1 MFSRLF
7 CNILLHLFT
16 NLYNQNNKKMSESNV
31 TVKESSIQYGLILG
45 GILAISTVLMYALN
59 QELFLS
65 AWVGVG
71 TIVLVIGTGIF
82 AVGKAKDILGG
93 FMSFKEAFTAY
104 FITTA
109 VGLAISTA
117 VGILIFSIIDTE
129 LGAYLNEQSYEI
141 ARAFM
146 ERFNTP
152 EEIMNESLNELKEV
166 DNFSIVNQVKS
177 YFSGLIMQ
185 AVIGLLIGLIF
196 KKADPNAID

>member
-1 MFSRLF
+1 
-7 CNILLHLFT
+7 
-16 NLYNQNNKKMSESNV
+16 MSKVNV
-31 TVKESSIQYGLILG
+31 TLKESAIQYGLILG

-82 AVGKAKDILGG
+82 SVGKAKDILGG

-117 VGILIFSIIDTE
+117 VGILIFAIIDTE
-129 LGAYLNEQSYEI
+129 LGAYLNEQSYEM

-177 YFSGLIMQ
+177 YFTGLIMQ

>member
-1 MFSRLF
+1 
-7 CNILLHLFT
+7 
-16 NLYNQNNKKMSESNV
+16 MSESNV
-31 TVKESSIQYGLILG
+31 TVKESAIQYGLILG

-82 AVGKAKDILGG
+82 SVGKAKDILGG

-117 VGILIFSIIDTE
+117 VGILIFAIIDTE
-129 LGAYLNEQSYEI
+129 LGAYLNEQSYEM

-152 EEIMNESLNELKEV
+152 EEIISLIE
-166 DNFSIVNQVKS
+166 
-177 YFSGLIMQ
+177 
-185 AVIGLLIGLIF
+185 
-196 KKADPNAID
+196 

>member
-1 MFSRLF
+1 
-7 CNILLHLFT
+7 
-16 NLYNQNNKKMSESNV
+16 MSESNV
-31 TVKESSIQYGLILG
+31 TVKESAIQYGLILG

-65 AWVGVG
+65 AWVGISTLIICVG
-71 TIVLVIGTGIF
+71 AGIVST
-82 AVGKAKDILGG
+82 GKAKDILGG
-93 FMSFKEAFTAY
+93 IMTFKQAFTAY
-104 FITTA
+104 FITQA
-109 VGLAISTA
+109 IGLLISTA
-117 VGILIFSIIDTE
+117 IGILIFSIIDTE
-129 LGAYLNEQSYEI
+129 LGAYLNEQSYEM

-177 YFSGLIMQ
+177 YFTGLIMQ

>member
-1 MFSRLF
+1 ML
-7 CNILLHLFT
+7 
-16 NLYNQNNKKMSESNV
+16 K
-31 TVKESSIQYGLILG
+31 
-45 GILAISTVLMYALN
+45 STVLKVI
-59 QELFLS
+59 S
-65 AWVGVG
+65 ASSRYPLLPQAFVVFVPKEF
-71 TIVLVIGTGIF
+71 IVPSITLAGQTLYL
-82 AVGKAKDILGG
+82 VGKAKDILGG

-117 VGILIFSIIDTE
+117 VGILIFAIIDTE
-129 LGAYLNEQSYEI
+129 LGAYLNEQSYEM

-152 EEIMNESLNELKEV
+152 EEIMIESLNELKEV
-166 DNFSIVNQVKS
+166 DNFSIANQVKS
-177 YFSGLIMQ
+177 YFTGLIMQ